1 MCLAPRTHVARG
13 SRFVGHFLIEET
25 FPLHENGMEI
35 VKFEE
40 LSYACFVQ
48 CHLKYPIVTATDVE
62 QDIVAF
68 D

>member
-1 MCLAPRTHVARG
+1 
-13 SRFVGHFLIEET
+13 
-25 FPLHENGMEI
+25 LHEDGLQI

-40 LSYACFVQ
+40 LSYASLVQ

-62 QDIVAF
+62 QDIVSF